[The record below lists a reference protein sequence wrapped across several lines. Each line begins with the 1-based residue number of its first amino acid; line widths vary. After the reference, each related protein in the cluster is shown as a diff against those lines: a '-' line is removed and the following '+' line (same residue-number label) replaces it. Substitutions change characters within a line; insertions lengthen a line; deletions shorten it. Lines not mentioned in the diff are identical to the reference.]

1 MAPAGTEVSLAGLR
15 LGWQGRGSFGG
26 ARGPRLA
33 PGEKAQAE
41 GESHQAEARYGHHG
55 HVEKEGIHAEI
66 QGNPD
71 PPVAEELGRMYAGS
85 AMQPLFEHRL
95 TLGGYDTRALE
106 LEGDGPPL
114 VLLHGY
120 SDSADTWRLVLHHL
134 GRLGRRALAVDMPGF
149 GTADPLRPGK
159 PILPQLDAF
168 ARAAVEEIAPGG
180 GAVVVGNSLGGC
192 TALRLAEQ
200 EDLGLAGVVPVAPA
214 GLDMAR
220 WFVLLERDPIVRWL
234 LAAPVPLPG
243 GVVKR
248 AVSELYR
255 RVAFHKPAGVDPKVF
270 ATFAGHVATREV
282 AARTLDTGHRLLPE
296 LREPFRLDRIAC
308 PVLLVW
314 GRHDL
319 MVFQTGAD
327 RVLDAVPDSDLEVIE
342 DCGHCPQIE
351 APERLV
357 DLLVDFPERVARA
370 A

>member
-1 MAPAGTEVSLAGLR
+1 
-15 LGWQGRGSFGG
+15 
-26 ARGPRLA
+26 
-33 PGEKAQAE
+33 
-41 GESHQAEARYGHHG
+41 
-55 HVEKEGIHAEI
+55 
-66 QGNPD
+66 
-71 PPVAEELGRMYAGS
+71 
-85 AMQPLFEHRL
+85 MQPLFEHRL
-95 TLGGYDTRALE
+95 TLAGYETRALE

-134 GRLGRRALAVDMPGF
+134 GRLGRSALAVDMPGF
-149 GTADPLRPGK
+149 GTADPLRPGE
-159 PILPQLDAF
+159 PVLAQLDAF
-168 ARAAVEEIAPGG
+168 ARAAVEEAAPGG

-248 AVSELYR
+248 AVAEIYR
-255 RVAFHKPAGVDPKVF
+255 RVAFHKPGGVDPKVF
-270 ATFAGHVATREV
+270 ATFASHVATREL
-282 AARTLDTGHRLLPE
+282 AARALDTGHRLLPE
-296 LREPFRLDRIAC
+296 LREPFDLDRISC

-314 GRHDL
+314 GRHDA
-319 MVFQTGAD
+319 MVFQTGAE
-327 RVLDAVPDSDLEVIE
+327 RVLETLPDSALEVVE

-357 DLLVDFPERVARA
+357 DLLVDFPGRIARA